1 MEGPNR
7 DSPMTEMFELFPQE
21 SAIVM
26 QRGIELGIVCS
37 CVLVIHCCIVMWY
50 LSHSDAAFDRLM
62 NALCFIRILFTL
74 PRPHFWLCTRRLFMA
89 ARYQPTPRQVTQ
101 RLLYIY
107 SHPFQVERNL
117 LLFYYGWLAVTSI
130 AVFFIRYFTGATALV
145 QQMWWHCILNFFSI
159 VLHRFAC
166 VLLFYY
172 LMSCDFKGGIPLD
185 VLNNHS
191 KRLTYG
197 HDHGRINHTDAECSI
212 CMVAY
217 AEGEEIR
224 QLGCGH
230 HFHQKCVDVW
240 LLEHQSRCPL
250 CLKNVGP

>member
-1 MEGPNR
+1 MA
-7 DSPMTEMFELFPQE
+7 EMFELFPQE

-37 CVLVIHCCIVMWY
+37 CFLVMHCCVVVWQ
-50 LSHSDAAFDRLM
+50 LSYSDAAPDRLLK
-62 NALCFIRILFTL
+62 ALCYIRILFTL
-74 PRPHFWLCTRRLFMA
+74 PRPYFWFSTRWLFMQ

-107 SHPFQVERNL
+107 SHPFQIERAL
-117 LLFYYGWLAVTSI
+117 LLFYYCWLAVTSATVFVMHF
-130 AVFFIRYFTGATALV
+130 AVSPPSGFV
-145 QQMWWHCILNFFSI
+145 HQMKWHCILNFISI
-159 VLHRFAC
+159 LLHRVAC

-172 LMSCDFKGGIPLD
+172 LMQCDFKGGIPLD
-185 VLNNHS
+185 VLDNFSNKLTFGPGYHS
-191 KRLTYG
+191 RI
-197 HDHGRINHTDAECSI
+197 GRTVSSIDTDCSI

-217 AEGEEIR
+217 ADGEEIR

-230 HFHQKCVDVW
+230 HFHQRCVDVW

-250 CLKNVGP
+250 CLKAVGPWL